1 MKSTIIKEWL
11 VKLQGASY
19 DLNELVSIFVS
30 PLVMVINKDG
40 AFYLKATSFSS
51 IQKPGE
57 VLQEAK
63 YLLEVVR
70 AQLAE
75 RAS

>member
-1 MKSTIIKEWL
+1 MKCTIIKEWL

-19 DLNELVSIFVS
+19 DLDELESIFVF

-40 AFYLKATSFSS
+40 AVYLKSTSFNS
-51 IQKPGE
+51 IKKPGE

-63 YLLEVVR
+63 RLLE
-70 AQLAE
+70 LC
-75 RAS
+75 